1 MWQKYNGYM
10 YVVQT
15 EKPWAAVAEEHKAD
29 LQFRPVLA
37 EIDFS

>member
-1 MWQKYNGYM
+1 MWQKYNGYT
-10 YVVQT
+10 YVVQI

-37 EIDFS
+37 EIDLR